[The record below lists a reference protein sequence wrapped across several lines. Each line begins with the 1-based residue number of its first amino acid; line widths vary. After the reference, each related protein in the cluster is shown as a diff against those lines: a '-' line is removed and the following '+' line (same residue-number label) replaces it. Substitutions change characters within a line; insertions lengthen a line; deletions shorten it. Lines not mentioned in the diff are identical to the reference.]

1 MNLQAACCTVV
12 SLFVVAVH
20 AGPVLKDDCLKC
32 HGPYEALV
40 GKNVQVES
48 DGGPVNP
55 HVYVPHDAGAKGE
68 IPECIGCHTPHP
80 LPPPAGYHEPTATI
94 EGCYGCHHTYEFKK
108 CSGCH
113 KSKG

>member
-1 MNLQAACCTVV
+1 MNLQAAGCTVV
-12 SLFVVAVH
+12 SLFAVAVH

-55 HVYVPHDAGAKGE
+55 HVYVPHDAGAKGD